1 MHQQSDD
8 YFGPDQYQL
17 CIITLR
23 YLWPASCFC
32 GKREVVPPAANES
45 MIGLIIIMPSPTAA
59 ITNVVKKT
67 RKENAP
73 YMVSSG
79 LQKADNTRNKISN
92 GNITITTKARLYI
105 LALNPLLIARVTT
118 LKHDKKKNKVYQ
130 TPKAPNMMQLIRG
143 YVHITISTP
152 KLFLKTTE
160 LR

>member
-1 MHQQSDD
+1 
-8 YFGPDQYQL
+8 
-17 CIITLR
+17 
-23 YLWPASCFC
+23 
-32 GKREVVPPAANES
+32 VVPPAANES

-92 GNITITTKARLYI
+92 GNIIITTKARLYI